1 MSRERGSRKRTE
13 AILGRLLETYLPDE
27 KQKISKKREKKSTST
42 RRSKR
47 ETRIRQK
54 DAEERLDPEK
64 KKKKAQEARKK
75 NIETL
80 KSWETEDEIQ
90 ELKKR
95 VSFFFFWFVK
105 TVSLLFLL
113 LVLII
118 SHTWTSKR
126 TNV

>member
-27 KQKISKKREKKSTST
+27 KQKISKRREKKSTST

-95 VSFFFFWFVK
+95 VSFCFVMS
-105 TVSLLFLL
+105 VSLLFLL